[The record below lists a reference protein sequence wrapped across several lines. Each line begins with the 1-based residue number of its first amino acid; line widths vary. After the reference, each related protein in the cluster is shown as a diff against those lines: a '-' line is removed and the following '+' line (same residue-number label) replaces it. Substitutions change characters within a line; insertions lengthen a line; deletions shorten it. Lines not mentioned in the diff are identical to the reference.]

1 MHFNDSEESWS
12 MLFRIIFFNTFFQFC
27 NHRFRFF
34 MVQHGRFVRL
44 YSSRS
49 VLGYLTQTYSDINNH
64 FSSTMSRLPTSD
76 QRTLPKPS
84 SNGSRIQLQRTNLPS
99 PKKSTNPKPTNSTL
113 EKKTNGVSGLKPPSG
128 ISKIGECILQGDYK
142 MLYKK

>member
-1 MHFNDSEESWS
+1 
-12 MLFRIIFFNTFFQFC
+12 
-27 NHRFRFF
+27 
-34 MVQHGRFVRL
+34 
-44 YSSRS
+44 
-49 VLGYLTQTYSDINNH
+49 
-64 FSSTMSRLPTSD
+64 MSRLPTSD

-128 ISKIGECILQGDYK
+128 ISKIGECYAYSMHLTPRVTIKNCNDS
-142 MLYKK
+142 

>member
-1 MHFNDSEESWS
+1 
-12 MLFRIIFFNTFFQFC
+12 
-27 NHRFRFF
+27 
-34 MVQHGRFVRL
+34 
-44 YSSRS
+44 
-49 VLGYLTQTYSDINNH
+49 
-64 FSSTMSRLPTSD
+64 MSRLPTSD

-128 ISKIGECILQGDYK
+128 ISKIGEFTYASFKVTIKCCIK
-142 MLYKK
+142 IMTVN

>member
-1 MHFNDSEESWS
+1 
-12 MLFRIIFFNTFFQFC
+12 
-27 NHRFRFF
+27 
-34 MVQHGRFVRL
+34 
-44 YSSRS
+44 
-49 VLGYLTQTYSDINNH
+49 
-64 FSSTMSRLPTSD
+64 MSRLPTSD

-128 ISKIGECILQGDYK
+128 ISKIGEFYAYAMHLTPRVTIKYFNDS
-142 MLYKK
+142 